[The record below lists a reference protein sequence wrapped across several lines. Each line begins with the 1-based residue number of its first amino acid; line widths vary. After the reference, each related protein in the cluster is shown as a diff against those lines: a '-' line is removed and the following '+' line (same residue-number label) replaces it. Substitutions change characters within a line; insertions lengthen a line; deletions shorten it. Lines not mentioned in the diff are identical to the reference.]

1 MPLHDENLIT
11 CTNQH
16 TTARKFWRLFDVD
29 PVALCCP
36 VCGSL
41 QDGGALEIAQPDQ
54 ARAIPPGRIPIHID
68 SLIAKVEAWQ
78 RSREAGGYR
87 GGCLPEVVAYLRE
100 YSALLKV
107 VEPDVAV
114 ADPIIPRCQT
124 DPIPIP
130 IAAVDWQVRGEV
142 ADQLSR
148 VDDYVIRKHTEEDLD
163 RFALRELDVA
173 SGADLDRLLQPLE
186 RSTIHYD
193 AGMRGDVARL
203 ETDAEFR
210 ERGKRRLAC
219 RR

>member
-1 MPLHDENLIT
+1 MPLHDESLIT
-11 CTNQH
+11 CTNRH

-29 PVALCCP
+29 PAALCCP
-36 VCGSL
+36 ICGSL
-41 QDGGALEIAQPDQ
+41 QDGEVLEIAQPDQ

-114 ADPIIPRCQT
+114 ADPIIPRPRQA
-124 DPIPIP
+124 DPIRVEAI
-130 IAAVDWQVRGEV
+130 DWRARGEV
-142 ADQLSR
+142 ADQLAPSER
-148 VDDYVIRKHTEEDLD
+148 FRWGDERADTVQHKGLD
-163 RFALRELDVA
+163 PIDIAA
-173 SGADLDRLLQPLE
+173 GADLDRAVVPLQRDYVSIGENHL
-186 RSTIHYD
+186 
-193 AGMRGDVARL
+193 RL

-210 ERGKRRLAC
+210 ERARRWLAC